1 MSKALAFWD
10 ASALVPLCVYQTAS
24 AQAHAYIRKL
34 APIVWWGSMVEV
46 HSAISRLNRTGE
58 LTDVEKKGAL
68 ARLTKLSRGWR
79 EVLPADQVRSLAT
92 QLLDIHE
99 LKAADALQLAA
110 ALTWCRQRTS
120 KTNFVCGDQ
129 KLSQAAKAKG
139 FFVLQ
144 IGD

>member
-1 MSKALAFWD
+1 MSKAMAFWD

-24 AQAHAYIRKL
+24 TQAHAYIRKL

-58 LTDVEKKGAL
+58 LTHIEKKGAL
-68 ARLTKLSRGWR
+68 ARLAKLSRGWR
-79 EVLPADQVRSLAT
+79 EILPVDQVRNLAT

-110 ALTWCRQRTS
+110 ALTWCQQRTS

-129 KLSQAAKAKG
+129 KLAQAAKTAG

-144 IGD
+144 L